1 MLYKKATEDCR
12 ENVSLLPKGLWKMF
26 YSKVFL
32 NIILLVSVRKKNIS
46 CVSFTVEEGPK
57 IAELFVELTLET
69 SWM

>member
-1 MLYKKATEDCR
+1 
-12 ENVSLLPKGLWKMF
+12 MF

-32 NIILLVSVRKKNIS
+32 NMILLVSVRKKNIS